1 MLCQGC
7 GKPLQW
13 HMFMGVFCRIFFF
26 FSAGCSSEESQGKD
40 RVVQPCRAAKTG
52 IGRDAEQQDLTRHL
66 VVMG

>member
-1 MLCQGC
+1 MPRLWKALAVAHVHGC
-7 GKPLQW
+7 LLQD
-13 HMFMGVFCRIFFF
+13 FFFF

-40 RVVQPCRAAKTG
+40 RVVQPHRAAKTG